1 MHRAGAIL
9 LLLLT
14 GLSPL
19 FAQEEGK
26 EDDPSVEIDWGD
38 YSSDLYA
45 PGDQTITISLGIVFP
60 TFFFNNGNEIDHNFI
75 PPVGG
80 AGSIA
85 YGYFLSSHFFIGA
98 EIGGM
103 FLFTLAGNTFGSP
116 NLSVK
121 AGYQFNIWKLE
132 FPVSASVGM
141 VWHTYLNHYYYGLYV
156 KGGAAAFFRATP
168 EWSFGLTVNWEWL
181 PEWTGDEAKNI
192 DGNFLGLMIS
202 ARYHF

>member
-19 FAQEEGK
+19 FAQEEGN

-38 YSSDLYA
+38 YTYDLYA
-45 PGDQTITISLGIVFP
+45 PGDQTVTISLGTVFP
-60 TFFFNNGNEIDHNFI
+60 TVFFNNGNVVDHNFT

-85 YGYFLSSHFFIGA
+85 YGYFLSPHFFVGA

-103 FLFTLAGNTFGSP
+103 FLFTLGGNTFGSP
-116 NLSVK
+116 HLSAK
-121 AGYQFNIWKLE
+121 FGYQFLVWKLE
-132 FPVSASVGM
+132 FPISAYVGM
-141 VWHTYLNHYYYGLYV
+141 VWHTYLNNQYYGLYV
-156 KGGAAAFFRATP
+156 KGNAAAFFRATS

-181 PEWTGDEAKNI
+181 PEWTDDKAKDF
-192 DGNFLGLMIS
+192 DGNFLNTKIS

>member
-1 MHRAGAIL
+1 MHRAGAII

-19 FAQEEGK
+19 FAQEEG
-26 EDDPSVEIDWGD
+26 DDPSAEIDWGD
-38 YSSDLYA
+38 YTSELYTR
-45 PGDQTITISLGIVFP
+45 GDQIITISLGTIFP
-60 TFFFNNGNEIDHNFI
+60 TVFLNNGNVIDHNFT

-80 AGSIA
+80 TGSIA
-85 YGYFLSSHFFIGA
+85 FTYFLSSHFFIGA

-116 NLSVK
+116 HLSVK

-132 FPVSASVGM
+132 FPISASVGM
-141 VWHTYLNHYYYGLYV
+141 AWHNYLSHGYYGFYM
-156 KGGAAAFFRATP
+156 KGSAAAFFRAAP
-168 EWSFGLTVNWEWL
+168 QWSFGLIVNWEWL
-181 PEWTGDEAKNI
+181 PEWTSEKSKNV
-192 DGNFLGLMIS
+192 DGNFVSTMIA